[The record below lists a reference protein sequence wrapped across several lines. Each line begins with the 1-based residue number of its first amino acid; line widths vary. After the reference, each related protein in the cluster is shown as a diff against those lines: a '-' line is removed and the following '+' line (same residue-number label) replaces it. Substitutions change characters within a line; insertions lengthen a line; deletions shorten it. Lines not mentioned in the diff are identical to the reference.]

1 MIMLGFYF
9 GLLAINLV
17 LCFLLLKN
25 DIRSY
30 NPAAIMWFVIVSSFL
45 IPSIADP
52 FAGLVAA
59 HPFSVSYYLDIS
71 TLIEAQLFVFLF
83 LAVFYFVYF
92 VRNMTNKRL
101 VGIYAAHYKA
111 QLWGGSASGLT
122 AYSLFL
128 MLALLGFYEA
138 YSKYGSSIFS
148 SFSFTQRRE
157 GLSAISGFVLSYNLL
172 VSAGVLFWLV
182 MRKKFLSSALYLV
195 MYLFIYFVMG
205 GSRQPL
211 IVLLLP
217 FVFYFF
223 SSKKMGF
230 VYAIVLSLSF
240 SLISKVL
247 EFVIYVRNTSGL
259 SARIDT
265 LLEFPSFLFSVGER
279 LGSREEDLRFA
290 FYYFVKKFDGLEGFG
305 DFTYFMRVMFFWL
318 PSSLD
323 GLALKPADFE
333 YTMFAHYMPGFEG
346 TMHPTLFG
354 SLYADSGWI
363 VIPWIVF
370 FVFLLLI
377 TGPVLRCFRGI
388 PYFSVWALF
397 SYTYMMMARGAIY
410 GPFVVLVFGLVF
422 AVLVQKFS
430 KTLVQR

>member
-1 MIMLGFYF
+1 MLAIYYGV
-9 GLLAINLV
+9 LAINLA
-17 LCFLLLKN
+17 LCFLLLKS

-30 NPAAIMWFVIVSSFL
+30 NPAAVMWFVIVSSFL
-45 IPSIADP
+45 IPGLADP
-52 FAGLVAA
+52 FVGVVAA
-59 HPFSVSYYLDIS
+59 HPLSVSYYLDVA
-71 TLIEAQLFVFLF
+71 TLVEAQLFVFLL
-83 LAVFYFVYF
+83 LAIFCFVYL
-92 VRNMTNKRL
+92 VRSLTDKRL
-101 VGIYAAHYKA
+101 VAICSTHYKA
-111 QLWGGSASGLT
+111 QLEGGGSSGLT

-138 YSKYGSSIFS
+138 YSKYGSGIFT

-157 GLSAISGFVLSYNLL
+157 GLSVISGFVLSYNLL

-182 MRKKFLSSALYLV
+182 MRKKFLFSTLYLAL
-195 MYLFIYFVMG
+195 YLFIYFVMG

-223 SSKKMGF
+223 SSKRLGF
-230 VYAIVLSLSF
+230 VYAVVLSLSF
-240 SLISKVL
+240 SLVSKVL
-247 EFVIYVRNTSGL
+247 EFVIHVRNTSGL

-290 FYYFVKKFDGLEGFG
+290 FYYFVKNFNSLNGFG
-305 DFTYFMRVMFFWL
+305 DFTYFMRIMFFWL

-323 GLALKPADFE
+323 GLDLKPPDFE

-346 TMHPTLFG
+346 TMHPTIFG
-354 SLYADSGWI
+354 SLYADSGWL
-363 VIPWIVF
+363 VMPWVVF
-370 FVFLLLI
+370 FVSILLV

-410 GPFVVLVFGLVF
+410 GPFVVLIFGLVF
-422 AVLVQKFS
+422 AALVQKFS